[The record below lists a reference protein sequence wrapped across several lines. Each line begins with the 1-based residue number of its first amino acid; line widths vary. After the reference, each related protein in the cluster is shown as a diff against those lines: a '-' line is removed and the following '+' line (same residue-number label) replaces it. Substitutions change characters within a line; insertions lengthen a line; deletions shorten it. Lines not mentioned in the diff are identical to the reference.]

1 MAANTIPI
9 YTKQGQ
15 IDFGSVL
22 LKTANTTKDGTTSA
36 NRALLFTA
44 GADGARVER
53 VRARAIGTNVATVL
67 RIFINNGSD
76 PDVAGNNILY
86 AEKTLAATTGSE
98 AAELLNN
105 ELPTTTDPTA
115 FPLVLPPNY
124 RLYATIGTTVASGWS
139 VSAIGG
145 TY

>member
-9 YTKQGQ
+9 YTKLGQ
-15 IDFGSVL
+15 IGFSSITLTTGN
-22 LKTANTTKDGTTSA
+22 TAKDGTGTT
-36 NRALLFTA
+36 ALLFTA

-53 VRARAIGTNVATVL
+53 IRARALGTNVATVL

-76 PDVAGNNILY
+76 PAVAANNVLY
-86 AEKTLAATTGSE
+86 AEKTIAATTLSE
-98 AAELLNN
+98 AAELALN

-124 RLYATIGTTVASGWS
+124 RLYCCIGTTVAAGLK
-139 VSAIGG
+139 VTAIGG